1 MIIVVL
7 VIRIMIGHLMWLRR
21 RDSHAGRFTAGIDI
35 PRDFSGRQIDFN
47 DTAFMRQADKSMIA
61 PGFNIRHDRAIDFF
75 LDIVGERTGHL
86 QCMKKLPRATITNFQ
101 APVVS
106 QDKQKISV
114 GRRALAHRSGDF
126 HSIKFKRL
134 PSGIQAVNHW
144 QRTLGIPPDYLV
156 LAIIEIANALIIRIW
171 DTRNCR
177 MCFRPGRADH

>member
-1 MIIVVL
+1 MIVPCL
-7 VIRIMIGHLMWLRR
+7 
-21 RDSHAGRFTAGIDI
+21 D
-35 PRDFSGRQIDFN
+35 
-47 DTAFMRQADKSMIA
+47 
-61 PGFNIRHDRAIDFF
+61 IRHYRSIDFF

-86 QCMKKLPRATITNFQ
+86 QCMKDLPCATITNFQ

-126 HSIKFKRL
+126 HSIEFKRL
-134 PSGIQAVNHW
+134 PAGIQAVNHW

-177 MCFRPGRADH
+177 MCFRPGRADHHDVWLTAEKQATGNSFGSLAVQHGTAFDAGNFGTGPAAQHLHIAMAEVADI